1 MYVCE
6 QFRDMAWATC
16 SVPFA
21 WQVFY
26 FVFCFLAQEAH
37 LRGVAASAG
46 FTETSANQQV
56 KGIWSQH
63 NKVGDVTITDVCTKH
78 KATAVAMDVNKT
90 NMVAL
95 FGYPC
100 VGKAADRQMYPGHA
114 SRVACLRWTD
124 DAKYLISV
132 GSLDQAVF
140 QWRVVESSLHR
151 ACKPPFVQQI
161 EPRQTMQIITRADD

>member
-1 MYVCE
+1 
-6 QFRDMAWATC
+6 MAWATC

-21 WQVFY
+21 W
-26 FVFCFLAQEAH
+26 E
-37 LRGVAASAG
+37 
-46 FTETSANQQV
+46 V

-63 NKVGDVTITDVCTKH
+63 NKVGDVSLTDVCTKH
-78 KATAVAMDVNKT
+78 KATAVAMDVHKT

-114 SRVACLRWTD
+114 CRVACLRWTD
-124 DAKYLISV
+124 DSKYLISV

-140 QWRVVESSLHR
+140 QWRVIEDA
-151 ACKPPFVQQI
+151 ACTNVAAVRMPPSEQHMM
-161 EPRQTMQIITRADD
+161 EPRQTMQIITRAD